1 MTVKLKVEGFDSL
14 VRDTRSSA
22 IINTNVTEYQLYMKR
37 MRARQTHSDQIKDA
51 CREINSLKKE
61 MLEIKQMILEL
72 GKNNGR

>member
-1 MTVKLKVEGFDSL
+1 MTKLKVEGHDGL
-14 VRDTRSSA
+14 VRDMRSSA
-22 IINTNVTEYQLYMKR
+22 IVNTNVTEYEIYMKR

-51 CREINSLKKE
+51 CREINSLKQE

>member
-1 MTVKLKVEGFDSL
+1 MTKLKVEGHDGL
-14 VRDTRSSA
+14 VRDMRSSA
-22 IINTNVTEYQLYMKR
+22 IVNTNVTEYEIYMKR